1 MKKIMIID
9 DEKSFT
15 RLCKMTLEAVDAYQ
29 TIIVNDPLDAIFMI
43 SKVKPDLIFLDVIMP
58 GINGP
63 DLAAQIRAN
72 ASMRDIPI
80 IFLSASVVKTGGG
93 KP

>member
-1 MKKIMIID
+1 
-9 DEKSFT
+9 
-15 RLCKMTLEAVDAYQ
+15 
-29 TIIVNDPLDAIFMI
+29 
-43 SKVKPDLIFLDVIMP
+43 DVIMP

-93 KP
+93 KPLVDTGDGIFRPLQNPLLKELRVLEKPVTPERMIKAIEENT